1 MVSQTQTVVQCFI
14 LHEEEGINFSYRQVV
29 KDCIVS

>member
-1 MVSQTQTVVQCFI
+1 MVGWTQTVVQCFI

-29 KDCIVS
+29 KDCILL